1 MVDCLKSYYDKQ
13 GFVTGV
19 PIISATEALTHRSIL
34 EAVEAERG
42 PMHYQFKVH
51 TVMNSPY
58 KLATLPHLL
67 DIVEQLIG
75 PDILLYSAAY
85 IVKEAHSESHVSW
98 HQDLTYWG
106 LDSDAQ
112 VSVWLALSDASE
124 DSGCMHMIAGSHK
137 RGQQKHHNTQ
147 DANNVLLS
155 GQTIADI
162 DTHQSV
168 VTSLKAGEASF
179 HHGWTV
185 HCSKP
190 NVSDDRRIGLN
201 IQYISPAVKQ
211 IKLQQDSAILVRG
224 VDNYGHFQTDQ
235 PATSNF
241 DVEAWQN
248 QQNLDA
254 KLKGIQGNTTTQT
267 SIERNR
273 TGA

>member
-1 MVDCLKSYYDKQ
+1 MIDCFKSLYDDQ
-13 GFVTGV
+13 GFLIGV
-19 PIISATEALTHRSIL
+19 PIISPADALAHRSIL

-42 PMHYQFKVH
+42 PMHYQFKAH
-51 TVMNSPY
+51 TAMQSPY
-58 KLATLPHLL
+58 QLATLPHLL

-85 IVKEAHSESHVSW
+85 IVKEAHTESHVSW

-124 DSGCMHMIAGSHK
+124 ASGCMHMIPGSH
-137 RGQQKHHNTQ
+137 RHGQQKHHNTQ

-155 GQTIADI
+155 GQTINDI
-162 DTHQSV
+162 DQNKSIV
-168 VTSLKAGEASF
+168 ASLTTGQASF
-179 HHGWTV
+179 HHGWTI

-190 NVSDDRRIGLN
+190 NLSNDRRIGLN

-211 IKLQQDSAILVRG
+211 IKQQQDSAMLVRG
-224 VDNYGHFQTDQ
+224 VDNYGHFQTDL

-241 DVEAWQN
+241 DVKAWQK
-248 QQNLDA
+248 QQALDA
-254 KLKGIQGNTTTQT
+254 KLKGIQGNTTK
-267 SIERNR
+267 
-273 TGA
+273 